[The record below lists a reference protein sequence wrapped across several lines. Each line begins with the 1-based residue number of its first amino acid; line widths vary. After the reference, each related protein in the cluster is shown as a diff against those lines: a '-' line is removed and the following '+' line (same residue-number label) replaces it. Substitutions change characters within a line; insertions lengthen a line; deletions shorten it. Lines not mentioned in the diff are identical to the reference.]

1 MKTERIT
8 SNRGRYHYKLT
19 PTELIELSPKGLGRY
34 ILQVTEMKR
43 AGLPRHYDY
52 TTPEPGVTCIRKH
65 GSLCL
70 FSYYLDAEGRLRIG
84 CREFNKA
91 TTKKLLR
98 WAGLL

>member
-19 PTELIELSPKGLGRY
+19 PTELIEMRPKCGRGY
-34 ILQVTEMKR
+34 TLQVTEMKR
-43 AGLPRHYDY
+43 VGLPPG
-52 TTPEPGVTCIRKH
+52 TTPIPEVTCIH
-65 GSLCL
+65 SNNNFGCGS
-70 FSYYLDAEGRLRIG
+70 FPYYLDAEGRLRIG

-91 TTKKLLR
+91 TTKKLFR

>member
-8 SNRGRYHYKLT
+8 SNRGRHHYKLT
-19 PTELIELSPKGLGRY
+19 PTELIELRPKYGY
-34 ILQVTEMKR
+34 ILQVTEMNR
-43 AGLPRHYDY
+43 MGLPRHYDY
-52 TTPEPGVTCIRKH
+52 TTPIPEITCIRKH

-91 TTKKLLR
+91 TTRKLLR